1 MAASARTLLELLL
14 LLILTITF
22 TISIN
27 PVILVPGD
35 GGSQITARLNKSASP
50 IVYCEK
56 KTNYYYTL
64 WLDLTQITV
73 AQDCFVDNMR
83 LVYDNV
89 TRKTLDSPGVSIDI
103 PGFGST
109 PTVEYLDPA
118 RERFTTYYYYV
129 VKELVK
135 LGLTRNVSIRGAP
148 YDFRRSPNEF
158 QDYFKNFKSM
168 VEETYKMNNGSR
180 VTIIAHSMGC
190 PTMLYFLNSQTQAW
204 KDKYIKSFITI
215 SGVWGGAAKTL
226 RVMASGDNLGIFI
239 LKDNIVRKYQRTAT
253 STAWLMPYDTF
264 WKSDEIL
271 VSRPGRNYTVKDYK
285 QFFADLNFTIGYEMR
300 KDTEN
305 LVKDLRPP
313 GVEVH
318 CIHGINVSTPASFV
332 YGKGFP
338 NVQPTT
344 INGDGDG
351 TVNLQ
356 SLHGCLRWSK
366 QQKQPVYHHTL
377 SGADHLKILKNQ
389 TLIDLISQIV
399 TKKSKFSKNKLKN

>member
-14 LLILTITF
+14 LLILTVTF
-22 TISIN
+22 AISVN

-35 GGSQITARLNKSASP
+35 GGSQISARLNKSVTP
-50 IVYCEK
+50 VVFCEK
-56 KTNYYYTL
+56 KTEFYYTL
-64 WLDLTQITV
+64 WLDLAQITV

-83 LVYDNV
+83 LVYNNV
-89 TRKTLDSPGVSIDI
+89 TRRTLDSPGVSIGV

-109 PTVEYLDPA
+109 PTIEYLDPG
-118 RERFTTYYYYV
+118 EEKFTTYYYYIV
-129 VKELVK
+129 ERLVK
-135 LGLTRNVSIRGAP
+135 LGLQRNVSIRGAP

-158 QDYFKNFKSM
+158 QDYFKNLKLL
-168 VEETYKMNNGSR
+168 VEETYNKNNESG
-180 VTIIAHSMGC
+180 VTLIAHSMGC

-204 KDKYIKSFITI
+204 KDKYIRSFITI

-226 RVMASGDNLGIFI
+226 RVMATGDNLGIVV
-239 LKDNIVRKYQRTAT
+239 LKANVIRKYQRTAT

-285 QFFADLNFTIGYEMR
+285 QFFEDLNFATGYEMR
-300 KDTEN
+300 KDTEG

-338 NVQPTT
+338 NVEPKT
-344 INGDGDG
+344 IYGPGDG
-351 TVNLQ
+351 TVNLP
-356 SLHGCLRWSK
+356 SLLGCLKWSK
-366 QQKQPVYHHTL
+366 EQKQPVYHYVL
-377 SGADHLKILKNQ
+377 PEADHLKILKNRK
-389 TLIDLISQIV
+389 LIDLISKIL
-399 TKKSKFSKNKLKN
+399 TKKSKIPKIKLKN